1 MRLEMLEEIARSQP
15 TTPIRQHRVHLLLVE
30 AEAVAARE
38 DCLHKLVAVA
48 VEEQMAQVRPAQT
61 QPPFREVFPQ
71 WLTLMQQL
79 AVKAV
84 AAATAETT
92 VEGAANGAA
101 VEAEI
106 AAKKPTLDFPEPVAF
121 TAVAE
126 VDAE

>member
-1 MRLEMLEEIARSQP
+1 MQPEMLAATARSQP
-15 TTPIRQHRVHLLLVE
+15 TTPIRLPRVRLLLVE
-30 AEAVAARE
+30 AVAVAARE

-48 VEEQMAQVRPAQT
+48 VAEQMAQVRPAQT
-61 QPPFREVFPQ
+61 QPPFLEVFLQ

-84 AAATAETT
+84 AAATPQTT
-92 VEGAANGAA
+92 VEGARNGAA

-106 AAKKPTLDFPEPVAF
+106 AAKKPTLDFPEAAAF